1 MSEPTPSESEST
13 LPSVSVLMAY
23 NARAKQ
29 LRNTLESLKHWH
41 GSDHDWIEIVLVDDS
56 SEDREESLRILE
68 DFPFRFKW
76 SYSDRKGRHVRNP
89 GILYNG
95 AAADASHEILMLTC
109 PEVLHEMDVLGTIR
123 TDTKD
128 GHYLVFGCRTL
139 KSIPESFSAYLGQP
153 ETYVDTSFAQG
164 WYQHSRHRPAL
175 LHFCSAITKGDFL
188 KYGGFDPIYDN
199 GAGYEDNDL
208 VEQIVGRRMT
218 IHVIDRPFVAHQWHL
233 RPDND
238 AMLDI
243 LTRRNW
249 ELFRLKWGYDPR
261 GFDVHVSAK

>member
-1 MSEPTPSESEST
+1 MCS
-13 LPSVSVLMAY
+13 
-23 NARAKQ
+23 
-29 LRNTLESLKHWH
+29 
-41 GSDHDWIEIVLVDDS
+41 SDL
-56 SEDREESLRILE
+56 
-68 DFPFRFKW
+68 
-76 SYSDRKGRHVRNP
+76 
-89 GILYNG
+89 
-95 AAADASHEILMLTC
+95 
-109 PEVLHEMDVLGTIR
+109 IR